1 MSRKI
6 EAPVINT
13 VEFYY
18 GGTNKE
24 FDLFLKNV
32 IKDYISNDK
41 LQPEE
46 TETLLK
52 NQPKVS
58 GLVKGVVICCGCRI
72 GTATTGHAPAN
83 KKKGQIL

>member
-32 IKDYISNDK
+32 IKDYISEDK
-41 LQPEE
+41 SQPDD
-46 TETLLK
+46 TENITEK
-52 NQPKVS
+52 S
-58 GLVKGVVICCGCRI
+58 
-72 GTATTGHAPAN
+72 A
-83 KKKGQIL
+83 